1 MPGEQQKKGYGGW
14 LFLALVLVVYGLLGL
29 VNPDAATQSLSFF
42 THVMGQVLPVLGLV
56 FLLLFVA
63 NLVLKPKWIKRYL
76 GKGSGIKGWLAAVI
90 GGILS
95 MGPVYAWYT
104 MLGEL
109 RQQGMRDALIAAF
122 LYSRAVKL
130 PLLPLMIHYFG
141 VTYTLVLCFY
151 LIGFSIITGIV
162 VEKLTPQRNKQKV
175 Q

>member
-1 MPGEQQKKGYGGW
+1 MPGEQQKSRHGGW
-14 LFLALVLVVYGLLGL
+14 GFLALVLVIYGLLGL
-29 VNPDAATQSLSFF
+29 LNPKATTQAVSLFSQ
-42 THVMGQVLPVLGLV
+42 VMGEVLPVLGLV

-95 MGPVYAWYT
+95 MGPVYAWYA

-162 VEKLTPQRNKQKV
+162 VEKLSLQKNE
-175 Q
+175 

>member
-1 MPGEQQKKGYGGW
+1 MPGEQQKRGHGGW

-29 VNPDAATQSLSFF
+29 ADPGTATQALSFF
-42 THVMGQVLPVLGLV
+42 TQVMGQVLPVLALV

-104 MLGEL
+104 MLAEL

-130 PLLPLMIHYFG
+130 PLLPLMIYYFG
-141 VTYTLVLCFY
+141 MAYTLVLCLY
-151 LIGFSIITGIV
+151 LIGFSIVTGIV
-162 VEKLTPQRNKQKV
+162 VERLTHQRNE
-175 Q
+175 